1 MKTKKLNDSIDS
13 DIERVSSP
21 ISLRKAVLQNSTMIS
36 PCEEV
41 PSTRTNNN
49 NNNNNNINEIDQRLK
64 SLETFIKHKFSH

>member
-49 NNNNNNINEIDQRLK
+49 NNNNINEIDQRLK